1 KRKKERHVGGGG
13 LSERFDPTKTMQ
25 EGEQVT
31 SEVHL
36 GCSPNEI
43 TCLSTFTIASLDNDD
58 NLQIMGEC
66 CVSEDTSKGDNSAV
80 ADVNVTTDNF
90 LLSEQSIDNHVL
102 VDETGDLVIPRRRRN
117 CMHNEDTMG
126 RTIVIHHHARTTLP
140 YVGLQIW
147 KASFLLGDF
156 LLHKMQTTAEL
167 DDVIAL
173 ELGAGTGLLGI
184 LLAAKA
190 RLVFLTDFD
199 VDVLDN
205 CHRNALLNSRKS
217 KRIASA
223 LQIRQLDWKE
233 PWPPNAGCSNVE
245 TSVDN
250 QSFLYSWCNE
260 DLEELE
266 NLKIMFAA
274 DVIYSDSLTDAFFS
288 LLRKLMPI
296 GSQRLLW
303 LAIEKRFN
311 FSISELDVVA
321 HGYRHFLSFFDNRTD
336 GLTLQDLQGCKTF
349 AGKKLQLNQVPQYI
363 QEYDRTK
370 DLELWEIWRT

>member
-1 KRKKERHVGGGG
+1 
-13 LSERFDPTKTMQ
+13 
-25 EGEQVT
+25 
-31 SEVHL
+31 
-36 GCSPNEI
+36 
-43 TCLSTFTIASLDNDD
+43 
-58 NLQIMGEC
+58 MGEC
-66 CVSEDTSKGDNSAV
+66 CVSEDTM
-80 ADVNVTTDNF
+80 
-90 LLSEQSIDNHVL
+90 
-102 VDETGDLVIPRRRRN
+102 DETGDLVIPRRRRN

-250 QSFLYSWCNE
+250 QSLLVCLLPSVYGDYSSHQRNHETRFSRPETRNGWNGRNISPASLYSWCNE